1 MNSFEDIIAL
11 LPVQEGSLWYNCETN
26 CRVLICLLGTF
37 CVLRAGHL
45 TQLVCGSKT
54 EKLLCLLALHHRHGL
69 RRETVLEALWPNVD
83 SIHACQSLHS
93 LIHSVNKLLGDEN
106 GEVQAVVQANGVYWL
121 NSAAGINVDV
131 TCFEALVDTGNQR
144 ARTGDTTDAIAFY
157 NRALAL
163 YRGDL
168 CMATDAQVV
177 VEREHLRGRYLSML
191 AHLARLDYARDDYTS
206 CLNHTMRL
214 LTYDPCREDAY
225 RLVMRCYVRMG
236 ERAQALR
243 QYRLCE
249 TILHT
254 EFGAVPEPATTALFD
269 CIRLNPANMETAL
282 LPQ

>member
-1 MNSFEDIIAL
+1 MPA
-11 LPVQEGSLWYNCETN
+11 
-26 CRVLICLLGTF
+26 VL
-37 CVLRAGHL
+37 
-45 TQLVCGSKT
+45 
-54 EKLLCLLALHHRHGL
+54 
-69 RRETVLEALWPNVD
+69 
-83 SIHACQSLHS
+83 
-93 LIHSVNKLLGDEN
+93 
-106 GEVQAVVQANGVYWL
+106 QAHGVYWL

-144 ARTGDTTDAIAFY
+144 ARAGDTAEAIAFY

-191 AHLARLDYARDDYTS
+191 AHLARLDYARGDYTS
-206 CLNHTMRL
+206 CLSHTMRL
-214 LTYDPCREDAY
+214 LAYDPCREDAY
-225 RLVMRCYVRMG
+225 RLIMRCYVRLG

-282 LPQ
+282 LLSVERAQARISARTSRRRILSPDLNCRPQPEPQLNLSRTSVDLSRT